1 MDLSEI
7 ILTCLVGFGFL
18 LSNLFIQFFS
28 QPGLKNLNYKSH
40 FLLLTVPTFLAILSM
55 ILTDNNHLNI
65 TTSVIL
71 SIVIGICSQM
81 SLMVYFSA
89 KHRLLWTLGLRNLLR
104 NKRNTALMMTGLL
117 IGSAII
123 TSSLVVGDSLN
134 ATIQEEAYLILGETD
149 IRISGTERGFSQAS
163 GLAKEIDQDLA
174 DIYHSELINNSKVN
188 EYMDGYYYGRSVDI
202 SLSNPNSG
210 LVEPSATWWSA
221 DSFNHTNGPW
231 QPLGGAGGINYLDI
245 EENDESTSNYS
256 FVANRVLADEIG
268 VNEGE
273 NISLSFTKYDSSTGI
288 GTVET
293 MIINIWKIVEMDGSS
308 TVAGSKSPVLFSTL
322 KTAQEI
328 QNKEHKVNFID
339 ISAKGGPKDSS
350 YSLEEIFSKVKSIFN
365 NVIKAEDGD
374 F

>member
-40 FLLLTVPTFLAILSM
+40 FLLLTVPTFLAIISM

-104 NKRNTALMMTGLL
+104 NKRNTALMMAGLL

-134 ATIQEEAYLILGETD
+134 ATIQEEAYIILGETD

-163 GLAKEIDQDLA
+163 
-174 DIYHSELINNSKVN
+174 
-188 EYMDGYYYGRSVDI
+188 
-202 SLSNPNSG
+202 
-210 LVEPSATWWSA
+210 
-221 DSFNHTNGPW
+221 
-231 QPLGGAGGINYLDI
+231 
-245 EENDESTSNYS
+245 
-256 FVANRVLADEIG
+256 
-268 VNEGE
+268 
-273 NISLSFTKYDSSTGI
+273 
-288 GTVET
+288 
-293 MIINIWKIVEMDGSS
+293 
-308 TVAGSKSPVLFSTL
+308 
-322 KTAQEI
+322 
-328 QNKEHKVNFID
+328 
-339 ISAKGGPKDSS
+339 
-350 YSLEEIFSKVKSIFN
+350 
-365 NVIKAEDGD
+365 
-374 F
+374 